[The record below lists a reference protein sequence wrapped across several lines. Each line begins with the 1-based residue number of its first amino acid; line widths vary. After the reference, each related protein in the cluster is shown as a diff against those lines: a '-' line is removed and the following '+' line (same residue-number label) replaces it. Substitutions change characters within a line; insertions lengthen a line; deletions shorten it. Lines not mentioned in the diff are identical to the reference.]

1 VRLLRAL
8 VILLIVVAVIL
19 IAVLAGGSLLS
30 LDWKHQHRAEAAA
43 LPLLDAQT
51 EHGIV
56 RIAANGME
64 FRARVAGLHNTGPGV
79 VMLHGF
85 PETSL
90 MWSPLIELLADQGYR
105 VVAFDQRGYSPG
117 ARPENVAAYSIPQL
131 VEDVFAVAGAAGMQQ
146 FHLVGHDW
154 GAAVGWA
161 AVMSRPESI
170 LSWTSLSIPHIA
182 AFGDALANNEDQ
194 RQRSRYMAF
203 FRLPWLPEAM
213 FTFNHLKMMNEVMY
227 REMSDA
233 QRAEY
238 DAVFAEP
245 GALTAALN
253 WYRAPDGFSTPIAP
267 KVRLPILF
275 IWGNQDPAV
284 GRYAVESQRNFIEGP
299 FDYNELNAGHWLM
312 EEATDQVDS
321 TILQFLRSIDAK
333 NAAER
338 APAANTGE
346 NVEPPQPAAP

>member
-8 VILLIVVAVIL
+8 IILLIVVAVIL

-30 LDWKHQHRAEAAA
+30 LDWKHRHREATAA
-43 LPLLDAQT
+43 LPLLDANTQ
-51 EHGIV
+51 HGLV

-64 FRARVAGLHNTGPGV
+64 FRARVAGLGNSGPGV
-79 VMLHGF
+79 IMLHGF

-90 MWSPLIELLADQGYR
+90 MWNPLIELLADQGFR

-117 ARPENVAAYSIPQL
+117 ARPDNVAAYTIPQL
-131 VEDVFAVAGAAGMQQ
+131 VEDVFAVASATGMQQ

-182 AFGDALANNEDQ
+182 AFGDALANNDDQ

-203 FRLPWLPEAM
+203 FRLPWAPEAL
-213 FTFNHLKMMNEVMY
+213 FTFNHLKMMNDVMY
-227 REMSDA
+227 GEMSEA

-238 DAVFAEP
+238 TAVFSEP

-253 WYRAPDGFSTPIAP
+253 WYRAPDGFNVPIAP

-275 IWGNQDPAV
+275 IWGNRDPAV

-321 TILQFLRSIDAK
+321 TILQFLRNVDQQAAAK
-333 NAAER
+333 QAET
-338 APAANTGE
+338 P
-346 NVEPPQPAAP
+346 